1 MYAIIE
7 NGGRQFKVEE
17 GFVFQIDYKSDL
29 AEGDEITFDRVLM
42 VRTDEE
48 NVAIGEPVV
57 DGATVTAK
65 VLGGA
70 FGPKLTVQKFRRR
83 KNSRTRTGHRQPYT
97 KVRVEKINAG

>member
-65 VLGGA
+65 VLGA
-70 FGPKLTVQKFRRR
+70 SITPRICVP
-83 KNSRTRTGHRQPYT
+83 RQERPC
-97 KVRVEKINAG
+97 